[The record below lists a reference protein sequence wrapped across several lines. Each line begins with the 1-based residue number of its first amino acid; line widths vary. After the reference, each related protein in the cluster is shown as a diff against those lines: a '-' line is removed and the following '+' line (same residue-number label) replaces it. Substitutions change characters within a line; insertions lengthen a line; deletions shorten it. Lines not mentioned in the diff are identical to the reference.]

1 MEEEPEFEGWGW
13 GWGTVTNG
21 ACEKDVPGGA
31 ED

>member
-31 ED
+31 EA